1 MIILWLNDDIANK
14 QFTKSLLMP
23 FQDLPQKTVLLT
35 GKIEGLKAGL
45 HGFHVHENGN
55 LGNGCKDAGAHFN
68 PFGVRVIFR

>member
-1 MIILWLNDDIANK
+1 
-14 QFTKSLLMP
+14 MP